1 MKDKDGGYIRKEYKG
16 HKDKTD
22 LLKEREKTGAI
33 KWEKTFN
40 RELNQQEGTDTQKTP
55 IEDLS
60 PTAINKKSDKEYYL
74 SEDYES
80 YFVEY
85 IGNIQEAIGKLD
97 YAAVFL
103 PGKFFAVAFVKRGML
118 NRLLQD
124 VKEIVNVQ
132 SSFPYTLSEL
142 RVVNDTYDVNA
153 IDKGT
158 VTLEGDG
165 VVVGIISTGIDYLN
179 PRFMTNQGETR
190 IEVIWDQSF
199 QQGVP
204 PVGFIQ
210 GTEFTTEKINEA
222 IRSQAIGRNPYDIVQ
237 QRDEVGHG
245 TAIAG
250 IIGGRRLD
258 ENEEFKS
265 LVPNCTFAIVKLN
278 KALNV
283 VKESAGIKAV
293 DVEVYESIDLTAAI
307 RYLAEL
313 QEKLKKPMVVYIAIG
328 SNLGGHEGDTVSER
342 YIDLFSQRRSFLVVT
357 NSGSQGDSDT
367 HVGGNLTE
375 NEKTAVIKL
384 QVDEKE
390 GDLLLS
396 VYTLRVDTFSFTIKS
411 PTGEV
416 SEPIEIPKENQFL
429 SFSIGETQVSIQFFV
444 ERQGF
449 GEERGEILFKNIKGG
464 IWEFNLTGEMI
475 TTGRYDSWLLQRELL
490 EPGTRFLNP
499 DPYITVMSPGTARNI
514 VTSAGYNQQ
523 TNTILPQSGKG
534 FSRDG
539 RVKPSVTNPAVN
551 VLTTGLNDTL
561 QVVSG
566 MAVPGA
572 ILTGIGALIMEWGVV
587 QENDINMYP
596 QKPRNFIIGA
606 TTKQENLAYPNP
618 EWGYG
623 VVSIELLFQNL
634 QKSISNRDFVEDKIE
649 DNLFLVQEENK
660 YREHYNF
667 GKMYVNIPIEIY
679 KRLGLQPKVR

>member
-1 MKDKDGGYIRKEYKG
+1 MKDKDGDYIRKEYKG

-22 LLKEREKTGAI
+22 LLREREKTGAI
-33 KWEKTFN
+33 KWEKPFN

-55 IEDLS
+55 IEDL
-60 PTAINKKSDKEYYL
+60 PPMPINKKSDKEYYL

-103 PGKFFAVAFVKRGML
+103 PGKFFAVVFVKKGML
-118 NRLLQD
+118 NKLLQE

-142 RVVNDTYDVNA
+142 RVVNDTYDLKA

-158 VTLEGDG
+158 VALEGEG

-179 PRFMTNQGETR
+179 PRFITNQGETR
-190 IEVIWDQSF
+190 IEAIWDQSF

-204 PVGFIQ
+204 PVGFVQ
-210 GTEFTTEKINEA
+210 GTEFTKEKINEA
-222 IRSQAIGRNPYDIVQ
+222 IRAQAIGRNPYEIVS

-250 IIGGRRLD
+250 IIGGRRLN

-278 KALNV
+278 KVLNV
-283 VKESAGIKAV
+283 VKEAAGIKNV

-313 QEKLKKPMVVYIAIG
+313 QEKLKKPMVVYVAIG

-342 YIDLFSQRRSFLVVT
+342 YIDLFSERRSFLVIT
-357 NSGSQGDSDT
+357 NSGSQGDSNT
-367 HVGGNLTE
+367 HVSGNLTE

-384 QVDEKE
+384 QVDENE
-390 GDLLLS
+390 EDLLLS

-429 SFSIGETQVSIQFFV
+429 SFSIGDTQVSIQFFV
-444 ERQGF
+444 ERQGL

-464 IWEFNLTGEMI
+464 VWEFNLTGEMI

-514 VTSAGYNQQ
+514 ITSAGYNQQ
-523 TNTILPQSGKG
+523 TNTILPQSGRG

-566 MAVPGA
+566 MAVAGA

-587 QENDINMYP
+587 QGNDINMYP

-606 TTKQENLAYPNP
+606 TTKQEKLAYPNP

-623 VVSIELLFQNL
+623 VVNIELLFENL
-634 QKSISNRDFVEDKIE
+634 QKSISDRDCVKDKIK
-649 DNLFLVQEENK
+649 DNLFLIQEENE
-660 YREHYNF
+660 YREHYNL
-667 GKMYVNIPIEIY
+667 GQMYVNIPIEIY

>member
-1 MKDKDGGYIRKEYKG
+1 MTNSLRKEVY
-16 HKDKTD
+16 
-22 LLKEREKTGAI
+22 REVENGGMI
-33 KWEKTFN
+33 
-40 RELNQQEGTDTQKTP
+40 
-55 IEDLS
+55 
-60 PTAINKKSDKEYYL
+60 L
-74 SEDYES
+74 SEALEKQASKFFKDYYANEEYEN
-80 YFVEY
+80 YFAEY
-85 IGNIQEAIGKLD
+85 SGNIVEAFEKINYGAVFAEKSMF
-97 YAAVFL
+97 AAV
-103 PGKFFAVAFVKRGML
+103 AVKKDML
-118 NRLLQD
+118 GNLIRD
-124 VKEIVNVQ
+124 VPQIVNIEK
-132 SSFPYTLSEL
+132 SSPYSLSDL
-142 RVVNDTYDVNA
+142 VPSFNDQGRNVDSSNNLGL
-153 IDKGT
+153 DG
-158 VTLEGDG
+158 EG
-165 VVVGIISTGIDYLN
+165 VIIGIISTGIDYLN

-222 IRSQAIGRNPYDIVQ
+222 IRFQAIGRNPYDIVQ

-416 SEPIEIPKENQFL
+416 SEPIEIPKENKFL

-587 QENDINMYP
+587 QGNDINMYP
-596 QKPRNFIIGA
+596 QKPRNFMVGA
-606 TTKQENLAYPNP
+606 TTKQEKLAYPNP

-623 VVSIELLFQNL
+623 VVNIELLFQNL
-634 QKSISNRDFVEDKIE
+634 QKSISDRDFIEDKIE
-649 DNLFLVQEENK
+649 DNLFLVQEESG
-660 YREHYNF
+660 YRENYNI

>member
-1 MKDKDGGYIRKEYKG
+1 MKDKDGGYARKEYKG
-16 HKDKTD
+16 HKEEAD
-22 LLKEREKTGAI
+22 LLREREKTGAV

-40 RELNQQEGTDTQKTP
+40 RELNHQEGTDTQKTP
-55 IEDLS
+55 IEDL
-60 PTAINKKSDKEYYL
+60 PPMPINKKSDKEYYL

-80 YFVEY
+80 YFIEY

-103 PGKFFAVAFVKRGML
+103 PGKFFAVVFVKKGML
-118 NRLLQD
+118 NKLLQE

-142 RVVNDTYDVNA
+142 RVVNDTYDLKA

-158 VTLEGDG
+158 VALEGEG

-179 PRFMTNQGETR
+179 PRFITNQGETR
-190 IEVIWDQSF
+190 IEAIWDQSF

-204 PVGFIQ
+204 PVGFVQ
-210 GTEFTTEKINEA
+210 GTEFTKEKINEA
-222 IRSQAIGRNPYDIVQ
+222 IRAQAIGRNPYEIVS

-250 IIGGRRLD
+250 IIGGRRLN

-278 KALNV
+278 KVLNV
-283 VKESAGIKAV
+283 VKEAAGIKDV
-293 DVEVYESIDLTAAI
+293 DLEVYESIDLTAAI

-313 QEKLKKPMVVYIAIG
+313 QEKLKKPMVVYVAIG

-342 YIDLFSQRRSFLVVT
+342 YIDLFSQRRSFLVIT
-357 NSGSQGDSDT
+357 NSGSQGDSNT
-367 HVGGNLTE
+367 HVSGNLTE
-375 NEKTAVIKL
+375 NEKTAVIRL

-390 GDLLLS
+390 IDLLLS
-396 VYTLRVDTFSFTIKS
+396 VYTLRVDSFSFTIKS

-429 SFSIGETQVSIQFFV
+429 SFTIGDTQVSIQFFV
-444 ERQGF
+444 ERQGL

-464 IWEFNLTGEMI
+464 VWEFNLTGEMI

-514 VTSAGYNQQ
+514 ITSAGYNQQ
-523 TNTILPQSGKG
+523 TNTILPQSGRG

-566 MAVPGA
+566 MAVAGA

-587 QENDINMYP
+587 QGNDINMYP

-606 TTKQENLAYPNP
+606 TTKQEKLAYPNP

-623 VVSIELLFQNL
+623 VVNIELLFQNL
-634 QKSISNRDFVEDKIE
+634 QKSISDRAYVKYKIK
-649 DNLFLVQEENK
+649 DNLFLIQEENE
-660 YREHYNF
+660 YREHYNL
-667 GKMYVNIPIEIY
+667 GQMYVNIPIEIY